1 MKPCLPLKANATGMK
16 TKYLL
21 RKSKP
26 KFICIVW
33 QTLNPNHKPLL
44 RRGLRFWFQFCCLR
58 FARFWFKLQ
67 NEVCDHVL
75 SKFRHF
81 HWIPV
86 SPVYI
91 HWQISTLF
99 SLKNAITPPDPRPQN
114 QGMILRPHH
123 IIFFSQALFTRS
135 SLNTV
140 RQATQRPQTSVVF
153 LFVEHCGLLLA
164 NLTAK
169 SKCSLSDSINPA
181 YIAQLIQC
189 THFLPISFYTGNGF

>member
-99 SLKNAITPPDPRPQN
+99 PLKNAITPPDPRPKN

-123 IIFFSQALFTRS
+123 IIFSHRLCLQGLHRTRFDKRHSDRRLPWS
-135 SLNTV
+135 SCLLNT
-140 RQATQRPQTSVVF
+140 AAS
-153 LFVEHCGLLLA
+153 C
-164 NLTAK
+164 
-169 SKCSLSDSINPA
+169 
-181 YIAQLIQC
+181 
-189 THFLPISFYTGNGF
+189 

>member
-1 MKPCLPLKANATGMK
+1 MLQAWKQNT
-16 TKYLL
+16 YLENQNQSL
-21 RKSKP
+21 IS
-26 KFICIVW
+26 ILW

-44 RRGLRFWFQFCCLR
+44 RWGLRFWFQFCCFR

-67 NEVCDHVL
+67 NEVSDHVL
-75 SKFRHF
+75 SKLRHF
-81 HWIPV
+81 HWV
-86 SPVYI
+86 SVNPVYI
-91 HWQISTLF
+91 HWQVSTLF
-99 SLKNAITPPDPRPQN
+99 SLKMHLRIKGWSYALIT
-114 QGMILRPHH
+114 L
-123 IIFFSQALFTRS
+123 FFSQALFTRS

-140 RQATQRPQTSVVF
+140 EQATQRPQTSVVF

-169 SKCSLSDSINPA
+169 SKCSLSDSISPA

>member
-1 MKPCLPLKANATGMK
+1 MLQAWKQNT
-16 TKYLL
+16 YLENQNQSL
-21 RKSKP
+21 L
-26 KFICIVW
+26 CIVW
-33 QTLNPNHKPLL
+33 QTLNPNYKPLL

-75 SKFRHF
+75 SKLRHF
-81 HWIPV
+81 HWV
-86 SPVYI
+86 SVNPVYI

-99 SLKNAITPPDPRPQN
+99 SLKMHLRIKGWSYALIT
-114 QGMILRPHH
+114 L
-123 IIFFSQALFTRS
+123 FFLTGFVYKVFTEHGS
-135 SLNTV
+135 TSDT
-140 RQATQRPQTSVVF
+140 RPQTSVVF